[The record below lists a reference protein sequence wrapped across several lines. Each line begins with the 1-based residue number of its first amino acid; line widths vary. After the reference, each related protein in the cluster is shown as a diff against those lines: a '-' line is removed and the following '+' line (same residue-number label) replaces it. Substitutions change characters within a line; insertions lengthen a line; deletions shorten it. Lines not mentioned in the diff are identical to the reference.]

1 MDQGPLPPHER
12 PWRHPSELGPP
23 EHEASTSGAKVL
35 IVTTATLS
43 LLLVGLLVVAI
54 TPGSSGSD
62 ADGVTTVVAVRADQA
77 SAVRFDERASRSS
90 RPSAI
95 TGLALTTRSA
105 VGRSTGGDEVA
116 VQLPNGQVVDAAVV
130 SVDEARGLA
139 VVSIP
144 DGVTTETFAVADAEG
159 ETLAPDDTVMVHG
172 AEPQVMS
179 VAALRATDVDEG
191 TPVSD
196 GEGNLLGLCTVEQDA
211 TMLMAADASA
221 MTAGTVATTAPT
233 APSDSTV
240 ERAPVETVSP
250 VVETA
255 ATTSGTD

>member
-1 MDQGPLPPHER
+1 M
-12 PWRHPSELGPP
+12 
-23 EHEASTSGAKVL
+23 L

-43 LLLVGLLVVAI
+43 LLLVGLLVVAM
-54 TPGSSGSD
+54 TPASSGSD

-77 SAVRFDERASRSS
+77 SAERFDEAV
-90 RPSAI
+90 PVVAPVGDH
-95 TGLALTTRSA
+95 GLALTTRSA

-116 VQLPNGQVVDAAVV
+116 VQLPNGEVVDAAVV

-144 DGVTTETFAVADAEG
+144 DGVTTETFAVPDAEG

-179 VAALRATDVDEG
+179 VAVLRATEVDEG

-196 GEGNLLGLCTVEQDA
+196 GAGNLLGLCTVEQDA

-221 MTAGTVATTAPT
+221 MTAATGATTAST
-233 APSDSTV
+233 ALSATTV
-240 ERAPVETVSP
+240 DQAPVETVSP